1 MRPLDFPA
9 DDLTRIDHDRY
20 HHPCP
25 HVQRRMELLWL
36 AAHGVSRADL
46 IRLTGFS
53 RATVQRRLD
62 DYRGGGLAAVRRRAH
77 KGQPSK
83 LRDHTTDLEAHFRTH
98 PPATVAEAQRV
109 IKERTGVERGYTQV
123 RLFLKVLGSGTGRPG
138 ASRPRPTRSPSG
150 RSTTGR

>member
-9 DDLTRIDHDRY
+9 DDLTRIDNDRFR
-20 HHPCP
+20 HPCP

-36 AAHGVSRADL
+36 AAHGVPRADL
-46 IRLTGFS
+46 ARLTGFS
-53 RATVQRRLD
+53 RATIQRRLD
-62 DYRGGGLAAVRRRAH
+62 DYRDGGLAAVRRRGH

-83 LRDHTTDLEAHFRTH
+83 LRDHATDLDAHFRAH

-123 RLFLKVLGSGTGRPG
+123 RVFLKALGSGTGRPG
-138 ASRPRPTRSPSG
+138 ASRPRPTRSPSK